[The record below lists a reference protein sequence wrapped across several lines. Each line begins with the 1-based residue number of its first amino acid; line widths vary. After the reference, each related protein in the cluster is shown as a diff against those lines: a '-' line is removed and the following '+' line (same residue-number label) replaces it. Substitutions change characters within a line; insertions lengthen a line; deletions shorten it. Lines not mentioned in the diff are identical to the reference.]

1 MAAKS
6 ETALEAPRAVDV
18 TLGDGRLV
26 HLREPRSTEYLRL
39 MAAQTAIVAFKSGE
53 EIGEAEEAHIRRAIA
68 LLAVTDAGELT
79 EDDVLAVSAPD
90 WARLFVGLMQIMNEV
105 NRDPLVTP
113 KSAKSKSS
121 SSPSAPAAKPTSPD
135 GSAS

>member
-1 MAAKS
+1 M
-6 ETALEAPRAVDV
+6 
-18 TLGDGRLV
+18 
-26 HLREPRSTEYLRL
+26 
-39 MAAQTAIVAFKSGE
+39 
-53 EIGEAEEAHIRRAIA
+53 
-68 LLAVTDAGELT
+68 ELT

-90 WARLFVGLMQIMNEV
+90 WARLFVGLMQIRNEV

-121 SSPSAPAAKPTSPD
+121 SSPSAPAAKPTSQD